1 MIPDLDEYDMT
12 ITLINQ
18 KVEKDNLGEYVI
30 VKLYNQ
36 DVKDLNSWG
45 TSFINR
51 RSADEYA
58 DDAIDLRSGRLKESI
73 NNIRKIMNPS

>member
-1 MIPDLDEYDMT
+1 MT
-12 ITLINQ
+12 IVLVNQ
-18 KVEKDNLGEYVI
+18 KVEKDGLGEYVI

-51 RSADEYA
+51 RSADEYP
-58 DDAIDLRSGRLKESI
+58 DDDVDKRSKILKEKINDLRKF
-73 NNIRKIMNPS
+73 MNPS

>member
-1 MIPDLDEYDMT
+1 MT
-12 ITLINQ
+12 ITLVNQ
-18 KVEKDNLGEYVI
+18 KVEKDKLGEYVI

-51 RSADEYA
+51 RSADEYP
-58 DDAIDLRSGRLKESI
+58 DDDVDRRSRVLKE
-73 NNIRKIMNPS
+73 NIDNLRKMMNPS